1 MTGAMLFSVLPNV
14 VSAHGTPLS
23 VDEGEKKEISN
34 EIEQLLESRAAIMV
48 SDGQVLHESQFTSK
62 SC

>member
-23 VDEGEKKEISN
+23 VDEGEKKEIFQRDRTAFRKQSGYYGF
-34 EIEQLLESRAAIMV
+34 RWT
-48 SDGQVLHESQFTSK
+48 GFT
-62 SC
+62 